1 MKIKIIIKE
10 EHEFQ
15 TGDNTEVGIFFRA
28 PQKLNKLRGSLGQ
41 TDRSPAHVTFL
52 YIGAVDKENENKLI
66 QIVQNELSKLPS
78 NVYFE
83 LEQKI
88 RYFKNGIW
96 SWPAYQAVKVP
107 KQIYQIRKN
116 IKARLIENNIPV
128 SDEYDIYKPHIT
140 RDYVDPENL
149 PKIEP
154 ISYKWKCDNIE
165 IWGLSQVKKIE
176 FSKNKKI
183 IKENNYVEEE
193 MKIKIILK
201 ESVDNL
207 FKKAQSIF
215 HYILSEM
222 KKYVNKSPNSKGVEI
237 IKKDNTYYVKLE
249 CLNTNLLF
257 VLSKGETATA
267 HYSKIEENLHKIV
280 MTTPNSSWTGIAE
293 LESVF
298 IHEFTH
304 FYENL
309 MRKKSI
315 FDDRKISHKT
325 EKILKKY
332 NIPKEVWLDA
342 FAEPE
347 INAFLTEFFEKLIQQ
362 VRYDMYK
369 GDLESEISAE
379 LWSMKKSGRIILL
392 KDFEEIILRYLKFTF
407 EKIRQNYV
415 DKTTENVIP
424 IDLYFKILFSLRPV
438 RMRKKKVINKLIK
451 FITGEYAKYGSHAYY
466 IKGND
471 IQKRVGLNE
480 NQNNH

>member
-1 MKIKIIIKE
+1 
-10 EHEFQ
+10 
-15 TGDNTEVGIFFRA
+15 
-28 PQKLNKLRGSLGQ
+28 
-41 TDRSPAHVTFL
+41 
-52 YIGAVDKENENKLI
+52 
-66 QIVQNELSKLPS
+66 
-78 NVYFE
+78 
-83 LEQKI
+83 
-88 RYFKNGIW
+88 
-96 SWPAYQAVKVP
+96 
-107 KQIYQIRKN
+107 
-116 IKARLIENNIPV
+116 
-128 SDEYDIYKPHIT
+128 
-140 RDYVDPENL
+140 
-149 PKIEP
+149 
-154 ISYKWKCDNIE
+154 
-165 IWGLSQVKKIE
+165 
-176 FSKNKKI
+176 
-183 IKENNYVEEE
+183 

-207 FKKAQSIF
+207 FEKAKSIF

-249 CLNTNLLF
+249 YLNTNLLF

-280 MTTPNSSWTGIAE
+280 MTTPSSSWIGIAE

-325 EKILKKY
+325 KEILKKY
-332 NIPKEVWLDA
+332 NIPEEVWLDA

-369 GDLESEISAE
+369 GDLELEISEE
-379 LWSMKKSGRIILL
+379 LWLMKKSGRIILL

-407 EKIRQNYV
+407 EEIRQNYI
-415 DKTTENVIP
+415 DKTTENIIP

-451 FITGEYAKYGSHAYY
+451 FITDEYTKRGSYANF

-471 IQKRVGLNE
+471 IRKRVRLNE
-480 NQNNH
+480 IKTIIKENVDVEEYVKYFIELLDSTLNDFTPQQTQYFITKLMQHLKSKTLQQQDGYDTLKIAYNRIRNGLDYVSTHSLAQAASLSASDFRTLVAQLLTNGKIGLSGENTGIINGVAKDYVIEYNGRKFGLIKIK